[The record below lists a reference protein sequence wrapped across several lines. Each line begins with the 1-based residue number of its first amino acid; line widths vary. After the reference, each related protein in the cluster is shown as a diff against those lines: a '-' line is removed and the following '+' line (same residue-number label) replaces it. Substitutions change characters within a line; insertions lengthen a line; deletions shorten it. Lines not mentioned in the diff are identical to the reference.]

1 LPSSTYEVK
10 EVVCPNSLEVHKIH
24 ACPNDCVLYHGEV
37 NEKLEVCPVYK
48 ASRYKIRRADTLDA
62 ESEPYRQR
70 ILAKIMWYFPI
81 ISRLKHLFHNK
92 EHTKMMRSHKEE
104 RKVDAM

>member
-1 LPSSTYEVK
+1 
-10 EVVCPNSLEVHKIH
+10 
-24 ACPNDCVLYHGEV
+24 V

-70 ILAKIMWYFPI
+70 IPAKIMWYFPI
-81 ISRLKHLFHNK
+81 TSRLKHLFHNK
-92 EHTKMMRSHKEE
+92 ENTKMMRWHKEE